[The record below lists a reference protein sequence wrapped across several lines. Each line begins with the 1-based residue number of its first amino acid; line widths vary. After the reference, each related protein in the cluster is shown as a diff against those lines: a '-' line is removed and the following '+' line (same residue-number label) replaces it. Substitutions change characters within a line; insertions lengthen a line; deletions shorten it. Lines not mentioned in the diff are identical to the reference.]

1 MITPKFSIE
10 QDDEF
15 IIVTVQI
22 SNIRF
27 VSTDV
32 EVNINDNMLIFH
44 LSPYYLRLRFDQQL
58 IDDERSSANF
68 IPGQEAILIKAP
80 KLNKGEKFTDLDL
93 HSKLLARI
101 TADPSSPR
109 YNIGSTLIE
118 EVNSNSNTIAETES
132 TTTVAHDKQSETIP
146 QIAQLGEAFNWE
158 IEQNLNVND
167 NEIMHGVKYGFNNLY
182 DGYIGVSLTNGND
195 INDIFDPEHSGV
207 QERIKQRLQKEN
219 NSFDDEYY
227 ASEFLLQ
234 KYGSEE
240 ELDINRINSILKFT
254 PPLIQQHLSQAEKN
268 NNDLNKMECPF
279 TEFENNQM
287 QNNLSKKK
295 YLLIDPEIIKLNYIT
310 ILNLLFSYNFDQL
323 ENEGDKTSESVWT
336 IGKLTP
342 QISCLDQHLILIP
355 EVKQDDTNG
364 ELLRE
369 VKPAETEKKP
379 PSIIKESIVTGV
391 KRSLCY
397 PLHRNYNL
405 AMRAWEMVAL
415 TLAGGKRLIIKSL
428 LAIHELFRFHD
439 VYYVYNKCLLDDLCT
454 WFIAQGNDQI
464 ISALL
469 VELRQQL
476 NSVTK
481 NDIEFDCIAD
491 VDMDTAETHMEKITI
506 QEIEILSEQMFKEN
520 NGL

>member
-15 IIVTVQI
+15 IIVTVKI

-27 VSTDV
+27 ISNDV
-32 EVNINDNMLIFH
+32 EVNINENMLIFH

-58 IDDERSSANF
+58 VDDERSSANF

-80 KLNKGEKFTDLDL
+80 KLNKGENFSDLDL
-93 HSKLLARI
+93 HSKLLARLSAN
-101 TADPSSPR
+101 TLPEKSSTGG
-109 YNIGSTLIE
+109 NLIE
-118 EVNSNSNTIAETES
+118 EINASGNNFNDTNINMES
-132 TTTVAHDKQSETIP
+132 IDKLSASIP
-146 QIAQLGEAFNWE
+146 QIAQQGEEFNWE

-167 NEIMHGVKYGFNNLY
+167 NELMRGIKYGFNNLY

-195 INDIFDPEHSGV
+195 INDIFDPEHSGA
-207 QERIKQRLQKEN
+207 QERIKQRIQKEN

-240 ELDINRINSILKFT
+240 DKDINRINSILKFT
-254 PPLIQQHLSQAEKN
+254 PPLIKEYLIQKEKTD
-268 NNDLNKMECPF
+268 NDSSKFEFIF

-287 QNNLSKKK
+287 QNNLSKKQNF
-295 YLLIDPEIIKLNYIT
+295 LLDTEMIKLNYIT

-342 QISCLDQHLILIP
+342 QISCLDQQLLLLS
-355 EVKQDDTNG
+355 EDKTDNNNT
-364 ELLRE
+364 ELLKE
-369 VKPAETEKKP
+369 VNLEKHQPEK

-397 PLHRNYNL
+397 PLHRNYQL
-405 AMRAWEMVAL
+405 AMKAWEMVSM
-415 TLAGGKRLIIKSL
+415 TLAAGKRLVIKSL

-439 VYYVYNKCLLDDLCT
+439 VYYVYNKCLLDDLCA

-469 VELRQQL
+469 IEFKQQL
-476 NSVTK
+476 NLINK
-481 NDIEFDCIAD
+481 IDIEFDCIAD
-491 VDMDTAETHMEKITI
+491 VDMETAETYVEKINI

-520 NGL
+520 NGI